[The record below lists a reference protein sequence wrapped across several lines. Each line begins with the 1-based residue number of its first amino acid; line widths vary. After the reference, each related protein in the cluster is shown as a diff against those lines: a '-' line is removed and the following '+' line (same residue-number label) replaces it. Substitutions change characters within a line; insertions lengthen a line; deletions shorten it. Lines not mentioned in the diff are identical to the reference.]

1 MNLILRTMP
10 FLLVAA
16 PVLAAGSIPHLNI
29 RTLLWDL
36 FVLGG
41 VALIAGIAYYLIEKA
56 PFIDAMF
63 KTILQ
68 YAILLVL
75 GILVIY
81 LILGWIG
88 M

>member
-10 FLLVAA
+10 FLFVATS
-16 PVLAAGSIPHLNI
+16 VFAAGSMPHLNI

-36 FVLGG
+36 FVLLG
-41 VALIAGIAYYLIEKA
+41 VGVIAGIAYYLVDQA
-56 PFIDAMF
+56 PFINAMF
-63 KTILQ
+63 KTILK
-68 YAILLVL
+68 YAIIFVLCILL
-75 GILVIY
+75 IY